1 MAIIK
6 LKSADG
12 VLVETDIEIA
22 KCSGAIKDMLD
33 QGIGGEESDEPVP
46 LPKVNSTV
54 LKKVLQWAEHHQGD
68 VALDDVE
75 ENQNTPVEV
84 PEWDAE
90 FLEVDDG
97 TLFDLILASNYLD
110 VKGLLKYSTKTLALK
125 MKGKTPDE
133 IRARFGIENDFTEAE
148 KEEMRKEAEWCEEK
162 K

>member
-1 MAIIK
+1 MTIIK

-12 VLVETDIEIA
+12 VVLETDTEVA
-22 KCSGAIKDMLD
+22 KCSGTIKDMLD

-54 LKKVLQWAEHHQGD
+54 LKKVLEWAEHHKGD
-68 VALDDVE
+68 PEPDDDESTQHPV
-75 ENQNTPVEV
+75 VEV

-90 FLEVDDG
+90 FLKVDNS

-110 VKGLLKYSTKTLALK
+110 VKGLLKYSSKTLALM
-125 MKGKTPDE
+125 MKGLTPE
-133 IRARFGIENDFTEAE
+133 QIREKFGIENDFTEAE